1 MKLNQHW
8 VGVSQLLLASVGFG
22 FLGIFG
28 KIAFD
33 QGLGVGSFLT
43 YRFVLATLLLWAYCL
58 LFNPSV
64 IRFPLQQIF
73 ISALLGIFGYAV
85 FSSLYFT
92 AVHGVSVALAS
103 MLLYTYP
110 FWVSVL
116 SHFFLGER
124 MSSRQWLCLS
134 IATLGLAF
142 LLWGHIE
149 VHNTMAVLAGLGSAM
164 TYAIYILASA
174 HFQKKVKP
182 LSSSLYVITFC
193 ALALYLYHHPSIK
206 ASLDLSVRAGTSV
219 VGIAIICTIMPLT
232 LILAGLQKMKSSEAA
247 LLTMMEPITAAA
259 MAWFIFHESLEAV
272 QILGVALVLGSI
284 AARTLWA
291 RS

>member
-28 KIAFD
+28 KIAFAN
-33 QGLGVGSFLT
+33 GLDIGSFLT
-43 YRFVLATLLLWAYCL
+43 YRFVLAALLLWSYCL
-58 LFNPSV
+58 LFDPTSV
-64 IRFPLQQIF
+64 RFPPQQIL

-85 FSSLYFT
+85 FSTLYFT

-110 FWVSVL
+110 FWVSVI
-116 SHFFLGER
+116 SHFFLKER
-124 MSSRQWLCLS
+124 MNGRQWLCLS
-134 IATLGLAF
+134 MATLGLGF
-142 LLWGHIE
+142 LMWGHIE
-149 VHNTMAVLAGLGSAM
+149 VHNAMAVLAGLGSAL

-174 HFQKKVKP
+174 RYQKKVKP

-193 ALALYLYHHPSIK
+193 ALALYLYHQPVIK
-206 ASLDLSVRAGTSV
+206 ASLDLSTKAGSSV
-219 VGIAIICTIMPLT
+219 LGIAVLCTIMPLT

-247 LLTMMEPITAAA
+247 LLTMMEPITAAI
-259 MAWFIFHESLEAV
+259 MAWFIFSETLDAV
-272 QILGVALVLGSI
+272 QILGVALVLGAL
-284 AARTLWA
+284 AARTVWA
-291 RS
+291 KS